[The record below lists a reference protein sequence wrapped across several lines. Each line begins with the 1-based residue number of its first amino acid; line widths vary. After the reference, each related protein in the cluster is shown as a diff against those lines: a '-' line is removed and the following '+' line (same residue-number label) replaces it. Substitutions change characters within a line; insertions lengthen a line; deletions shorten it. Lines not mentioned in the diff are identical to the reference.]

1 MSSKW
6 LVRKKPARLERRI
19 DFSDYEQTREF
30 LDQAAD
36 LAESEDYYPDMSF
49 GRTHVSITI
58 HLENDE
64 DEVSEDMW
72 RYAHL
77 IDKLVPVENTDQ

>member
-19 DFSDYEQTREF
+19 DFSDYEETREF

-58 HLENDE
+58 HLKNDE
-64 DEVSEDMW
+64 SEVSEYMW
-72 RYAHL
+72 RYAQM
-77 IDKLVPVENTDQ
+77 IDEFVPAEKKDL